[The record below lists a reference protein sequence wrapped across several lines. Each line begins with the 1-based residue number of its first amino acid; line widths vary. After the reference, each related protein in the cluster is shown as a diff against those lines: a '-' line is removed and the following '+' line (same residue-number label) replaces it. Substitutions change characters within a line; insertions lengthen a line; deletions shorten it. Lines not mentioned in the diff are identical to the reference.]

1 MTTYFSRINSPVG
14 ELLLT
19 GDGQALT
26 LLAMHQQKRGCQP
39 QDDWRRDDGAFS
51 AAREQLAAYF
61 AGELRT
67 FDLPLAPTGTEF
79 QRKVWQ
85 ALLDIPFGRTES
97 YGALARRIDAPK
109 ASRAVGLANG
119 RNPIAII
126 IPCHR
131 VIGANGNLT
140 GYGGGIERKHW
151 LLTHEGY
158 IGGRPGESGSDLQ
171 PGLF

>member
-1 MTTYFSRINSPVG
+1 MTTYFSRMNSPVG
-14 ELLLT
+14 ELLLS

-26 LLAMHQQKRGCQP
+26 LLAMHEQKHGSQP
-39 QDDWRRDDGAFS
+39 QDDWQRDDGAFG

-61 AGELRT
+61 AGELHT
-67 FDLPLAPTGTEF
+67 FDLPLAPSGTEF

-97 YGALARRIDAPK
+97 YGALARRIGAPK

-119 RNPIAII
+119 RNPIAVI

-131 VIGANGNLT
+131 VIGANGSLT
-140 GYGGGIERKHW
+140 GYGGGIERKRW

-158 IGGRPGESGSDLQ
+158 IGGRPGESSSDLQ

>member
-14 ELLLT
+14 ELLLV
-19 GDGQALT
+19 GDGQALK
-26 LLAMHQQKRGCQP
+26 LLAMHAQKRGCQP

-51 AAREQLAAYF
+51 AAREQLASYF
-61 AGELRT
+61 AGELRA
-67 FDLPLAPTGTEF
+67 FNLPLAPIGTEF

-97 YGALARRIDAPK
+97 YGALARRIGAPK

-119 RNPIAII
+119 CNPIAII

-131 VIGANGNLT
+131 VIGANGSLT
-140 GYGGGIERKHW
+140 GYGGGIERKRW
-151 LLTHEGY
+151 LLAHEGY
-158 IGGRPGESGSDLQ
+158 TGGGPMELDSNLQ
-171 PGLF
+171 AGLF